1 MTSHDFTDPR
11 TTEHRNPRTVDIDAA
26 SSIEIVELLNAEDM
40 LVATAVYGAR
50 EALAR
55 TIDMVVDA
63 FMHEGRL
70 LYVGAGTSGRL
81 GVLDAA
87 ECPPTFGS
95 DPKVVSAII
104 AGGEAA
110 LTASLEG
117 ASCENRSGSLFR
129 A

>member
-26 SSIEIVELLNAEDM
+26 SSIEIVELLNSED
-40 LVATAVYGAR
+40 VPA
-50 EALAR
+50 
-55 TIDMVVDA
+55 
-63 FMHEGRL
+63 
-70 LYVGAGTSGRL
+70 
-81 GVLDAA
+81 
-87 ECPPTFGS
+87 FGS

-110 LTASLEG
+110 LTASQEG
-117 ASCENRSGSLFR
+117 ASCENRSGSVFR